1 MDSPEKN
8 LPADLDH
15 SLETIELE
23 LALESLDLG
32 GSPFEDRVE
41 SALESVGGSLLFYM
55 PEACSPG
62 VLKLAA
68 VSTGHDDLRRT
79 LLVLLEENGETI
91 RVESCADHTS
101 PIGAVAVSFAQL
113 SERL

>member
-1 MDSPEKN
+1 MDTPENN

-23 LALESLDLG
+23 LALESLDPG
-32 GSPFEDRVE
+32 GSPFENRVE
-41 SALESVGGSLLFYM
+41 SALDAVGGALLFYM

-68 VSTGHDDLRRT
+68 VSTGKEDMRRT

-91 RVESCADHTS
+91 RVESCADHGS
-101 PIGAVAVSFAQL
+101 PIGAVALSFAQL
-113 SERL
+113 SEQF

>member
-1 MDSPEKN
+1 MEAQEND

-23 LALESLDLG
+23 LALESLDLV

-41 SALESVGGSLLFYM
+41 SALESVGGALLFYM
-55 PEACSPG
+55 PDACSPG
-62 VLKLAA
+62 VLKVAA
-68 VSTGHDDLRRT
+68 VSTGEDETRRT

-91 RVESCADHTS
+91 RVESCADHAS
-101 PIGAVAVSFAQL
+101 PISAVALSFAQL
-113 SERL
+113 SERF